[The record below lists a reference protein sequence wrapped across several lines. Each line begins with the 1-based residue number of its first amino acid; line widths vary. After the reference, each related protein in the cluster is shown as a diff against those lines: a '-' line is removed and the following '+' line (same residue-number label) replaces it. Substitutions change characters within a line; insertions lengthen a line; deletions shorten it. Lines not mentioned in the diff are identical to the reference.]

1 MIDDLSSQIK
11 SCCVPFRCVTENHPH
26 NPEPEAA
33 KAATAEG
40 GVEPAIAQSEP
51 PRKNLPTMESPKPQ
65 PRPSVRPPQPQVK
78 NPAGRPD
85 TAPTS
90 PDIVHRVKN
99 SPVNM
104 QPCQH
109 SAALPHHPSPPLTPT
124 HGRDSPTVAKVSP
137 RSRENS
143 PALQKRIVPWCGDG
157 PAPMASSTE
166 TTSQPP
172 GSEES
177 HTNRGS
183 IKHIVKDVEV
193 VVVSLIILVII
204 LLSVKTHG
212 SVSCLSLNREK

>member
-1 MIDDLSSQIK
+1 
-11 SCCVPFRCVTENHPH
+11 
-26 NPEPEAA
+26 
-33 KAATAEG
+33 
-40 GVEPAIAQSEP
+40 
-51 PRKNLPTMESPKPQ
+51 MESPKPQ
-65 PRPSVRPPQPQVK
+65 PRSSVRPPLPQLQGQ

-85 TAPTS
+85 MAPTS
-90 PDIVHRVKN
+90 PVVIHRVKS

-109 SAALPHHPSPPLTPT
+109 SVALPHHHHPSPPLTPT